1 MTHPSTV
8 AYADVHIYV
17 MHRIFM
23 SRTKWSNTTYFKGE
37 SPAEDRCASVG
48 EVSTVICSSLYNIVV
63 CWSMCMQ
70 QKIMCILCSVQHD
83 TASVHDLI
91 YIQVH
96 GQQSTAHE

>member
-1 MTHPSTV
+1 MPQWTLQDTAQIVIWHCTVMSTHPSTV

-37 SPAEDRCASVG
+37 RPAEDRRTSVD

-63 CWSMCMQ
+63 CWSMCIQ
-70 QKIMCILCSVQHD
+70 QKIMCTL
-83 TASVHDLI
+83 
-91 YIQVH
+91 
-96 GQQSTAHE
+96 